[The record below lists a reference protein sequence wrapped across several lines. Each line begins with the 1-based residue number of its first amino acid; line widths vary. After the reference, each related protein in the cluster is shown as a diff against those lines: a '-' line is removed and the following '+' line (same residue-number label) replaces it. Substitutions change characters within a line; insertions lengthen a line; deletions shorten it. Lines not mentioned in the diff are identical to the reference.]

1 LAHWYKEQY
10 GTFPYSFNIHDIVK
24 GIIFGVAGYGN
35 LKLFAKPPKT
45 ITAKDAAISGAFMG
59 VVGGLEDFLDAV
71 TDQYLQPEVVGR
83 GDPTHEFFQSII
95 LNTLISTATC
105 VGINELTKIIF
116 K

>member
-1 LAHWYKEQY
+1 LAHWYVEPY
-10 GTFPYSFNIHDIVK
+10 GTFPYSFTVHDIVK

-35 LKLFAKPPKT
+35 LKLIAKTPRPG
-45 ITAKDAAISGAFMG
+45 AKDAAISGAFMG

-105 VGINELTKIIF
+105 VGINELTKIF